1 VTHIIDQISHLDKI
15 LILGF
20 AREGQSTERFL
31 KQRFPHLKIDTS
43 DQKDNPDYLKHLQEY
58 KLVIK
63 TPGISPHKP
72 EIVAAKKNG
81 VIFSSHTQLFFEVC
95 PSKNIIG
102 ITGTKGKSTTTSII
116 YEVLKANHKPAVL
129 VGNIGKPALDFLSDI
144 SPNTWVVMELSS
156 YQLMD
161 LSSSPHIAVLQNIYP
176 DHLDYHSDFAEY
188 KNAKLNITK
197 YQNAND
203 YLITQLDVPTKA
215 KKTIFSIS
223 DFDPQVKTKLI
234 GDHNKLNIIPILKIS
249 DILKL
254 SKTLTH
260 QAIEN
265 FQPLETRLELVA
277 TKNGIGF
284 YADTLATIPQAT
296 IAAIDG
302 LSSEVETLIA
312 GGHDRKQN
320 YSDLAKKIL
329 NSSIKNLILFPA
341 TGPRIWEEVFKLE
354 PRSINHFAVTNMSD
368 AVKIALHQ
376 TTSGKI
382 CLLSPAAP
390 SFTLFKDY
398 RDEYEQYKKFIELS
412 Q

>member
-1 VTHIIDQISHLDKI
+1 MV
-15 LILGF
+15 
-20 AREGQSTERFL
+20 
-31 KQRFPHLKIDTS
+31 
-43 DQKDNPDYLKHLQEY
+43 
-58 KLVIK
+58 
-63 TPGISPHKP
+63 GI
-72 EIVAAKKNG
+72 
-81 VIFSSHTQLFFEVC
+81 
-95 PSKNIIG
+95 
-102 ITGTKGKSTTTSII
+102 
-116 YEVLKANHKPAVL
+116 
-129 VGNIGKPALDFLSDI
+129 
-144 SPNTWVVMELSS
+144 
-156 YQLMD
+156 
-161 LSSSPHIAVLQNIYP
+161 NIYP